1 MGSVGIGKDRLSGVD
16 FFGTMMVDTN
26 SDDDFIGFVFSYQD
40 SSNFYVVYSAKH
52 GQRSRWHRTKYRQGP
67 WRIVRVNSKTGPSK
81 FLGDL
86 NYGGLTFDNYKYCML
101 RKLEMVISTGAVLL

>member
-52 GQRSRWHRTKYRQGP
+52 KQSSRSNLFVQ
-67 WRIVRVNSKTGPSK
+67 ILS
-81 FLGDL
+81 
-86 NYGGLTFDNYKYCML
+86 C
-101 RKLEMVISTGAVLL
+101 

>member
-52 GQRSRWHRTKYRQGP
+52 GQRSRWTKLRQGP
-67 WRIVRVNSKTGPSK
+67 WRIVRVASKTGPSR

-86 NYGGLTFDNYKYCML
+86 NYGGLKNFSIHTSI
-101 RKLEMVISTGAVLL
+101 VSV

>member
-1 MGSVGIGKDRLSGVD
+1 MGSVGIGKDRLSAVD

-52 GQRSRWHRTKYRQGP
+52 GQRSRWTKLRQGP
-67 WRIVRVNSKTGPSK
+67 WRIVRVNSKTGPSR

-86 NYGGLTFDNYKYCML
+86 NYGGLKNFIYYIL
-101 RKLEMVISTGAVLL
+101 RKLGKVRNGSLLPKLF

>member
-1 MGSVGIGKDRLSGVD
+1 MGSIGIGEDRLSAVD
-16 FFGTMMVDTN
+16 FSGTMMVE
-26 SDDDFIGFVFSYQD
+26 DDYDNDFIGFVFSYQD

-52 GQRSRWHRTKYRQGP
+52 GHHRTKYRQGP

-86 NYGGLTFDNYKYCML
+86 NYGGLTILNIIC
-101 RKLEMVISTGAVLL
+101 